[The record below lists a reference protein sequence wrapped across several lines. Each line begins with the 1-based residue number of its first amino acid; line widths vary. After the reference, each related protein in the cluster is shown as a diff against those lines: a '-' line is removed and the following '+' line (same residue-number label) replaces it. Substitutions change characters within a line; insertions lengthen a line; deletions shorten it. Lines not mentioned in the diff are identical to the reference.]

1 MGPLGWQETIFIF
14 ILALL
19 IFGPKKL
26 PELGRNI
33 GKALTEFRRASSELR
48 ATFDREMANI
58 EKETSGIKEEANKL
72 TGDLYNSYYDTD
84 YNRNHQ
90 AGHDDYGYSYD
101 GYSYPDYT
109 PDEASG
115 SEVKQI
121 ETAEGGVQAESA
133 TTSEES
139 TVAEGVR
146 LAPAEG
152 TVAVGDVIEP
162 AVVSTAESATEKVKD
177 QQA

>member
-14 ILALL
+14 LLALL

-58 EKETSGIKEEANKL
+58 EKETSPIKEEAARL
-72 TGDLYNSYYDTD
+72 GTDLHNTVYDSSSYS
-84 YNRNHQ
+84 
-90 AGHDDYGYSYD
+90 HDDYGYSYD

-109 PDEASG
+109 
-115 SEVKQI
+115 
-121 ETAEGGVQAESA
+121 AESSTEA
-133 TTSEES
+133 AAVDSTGAEES
-139 TVAEGVR
+139 SSPDTESIR
-146 LAPAEG
+146 LAQAEG
-152 TVAVGDVIEP
+152 TVAVGSEEDLT
-162 AVVSTAESATEKVKD
+162 VVSTAESATEPADEQEAK
-177 QQA
+177 A

>member
-1 MGPLGWQETIFIF
+1 MGPLGWQETVFIF
-14 ILALL
+14 LLALL

-58 EKETSGIKEEANKL
+58 ERETGGIKEEANKL
-72 TGDLYNSYYDTD
+72 TGDLYNSYYD
-84 YNRNHQ
+84 NPHEHQ
-90 AGHDDYGYSYD
+90 KYPGHEDYGYNYD

-109 PDEASG
+109 PDEVTSSNEEGTQLADG
-115 SEVKQI
+115 SA
-121 ETAEGGVQAESA
+121 TAESA
-133 TTSEES
+133 TANGES
-139 TVAEGVR
+139 TIAEGFTI
-146 LAPAEG
+146 APAEG
-152 TVAVGDVIEP
+152 TVAVGSEEAP
-162 AVVSTAESATEKVKD
+162 AVVSTAESATEKAKD

>member
-14 ILALL
+14 LLALL

-58 EKETSGIKEEANKL
+58 EKETSPIKEEAARLGNDIHN
-72 TGDLYNSYYDTD
+72 TVYDGSSYP
-84 YNRNHQ
+84 
-90 AGHDDYGYSYD
+90 HDDYGYSYD

-109 PDEASG
+109 
-115 SEVKQI
+115 SE
-121 ETAEGGVQAESA
+121 
-133 TTSEES
+133 TSPEVAHSDSPAAEES
-139 TVAEGVR
+139 SSADHESIQI
-146 LAPAEG
+146 AQAEG
-152 TVAVGDVIEP
+152 TVAVGTHEESP
-162 AVVSTAESATEKVKD
+162 VVSTAESATEKAD
-177 QQA
+177 QQEAKA

>member
-14 ILALL
+14 LLALL

-58 EKETSGIKEEANKL
+58 EKETSPIKEEAARL
-72 TGDLYNSYYDTD
+72 GTDLHNTVYDSSSYS
-84 YNRNHQ
+84 
-90 AGHDDYGYSYD
+90 HDDYGYSYD

-109 PDEASG
+109 
-115 SEVKQI
+115 
-121 ETAEGGVQAESA
+121 AESSTEEA
-133 TTSEES
+133 AVDSTGAEES
-139 TVAEGVR
+139 SSPDTESIR
-146 LAPAEG
+146 LAQAEG
-152 TVAVGDVIEP
+152 TVAVGSQDDQT
-162 AVVSTAESATEKVKD
+162 VVSTAESATEPADEQEAK
-177 QQA
+177 A

>member
-1 MGPLGWQETIFIF
+1 MGPLGWQETVFIF
-14 ILALL
+14 LLALL

-58 EKETSGIKEEANKL
+58 ERETHGIKEEANKL
-72 TGDLYNSYYDTD
+72 TGDLYGTTPDSYY
-84 YNRNHQ
+84 NHNY
-90 AGHDDYGYSYD
+90 DDHGYSYD

-109 PDEASG
+109 SETSAAIEAGADTGQADSD
-115 SEVKQI
+115 VP
-121 ETAEGGVQAESA
+121 AESA
-133 TTSEES
+133 TTSNES
-139 TVAEGVR
+139 VTIAQV
-146 LAPAEG
+146 EG
-152 TVAVGDVIEP
+152 TVAVGADIEP
-162 AVVSTAESATEKVKD
+162 TVVSTAESATEKAQN

>member
-14 ILALL
+14 LLALL

-58 EKETSGIKEEANKL
+58 EKETSPIKDEAAKL
-72 TGDLYNSYYDTD
+72 GTDLHNTVYDNNSYP
-84 YNRNHQ
+84 
-90 AGHDDYGYSYD
+90 HDDYGYSYD

-109 PDEASG
+109 
-115 SEVKQI
+115 SETSTEEGHT
-121 ETAEGGVQAESA
+121 ETIAA
-133 TTSEES
+133 EES
-139 TVAEGVR
+139 SADGNESIQI
-146 LAPAEG
+146 AQAEG
-152 TVAVGDVIEP
+152 TVAVGSHDDST
-162 AVVSTAESATEKVKD
+162 VVSTAESATEKAEEQEAK
-177 QQA
+177 A

>member
-1 MGPLGWQETIFIF
+1 MGPLGWQETVFIF
-14 ILALL
+14 LLALL

-58 EKETSGIKEEANKL
+58 ERETSGIKEEANKL
-72 TGDLYNSYYDTD
+72 TGDLHNSYYDNNNQ
-84 YNRNHQ
+84 YSNN
-90 AGHDDYGYSYD
+90 HDDYGYSYD

-109 PDEASG
+109 SETSTDSSTELAENSG
-115 SEVKQI
+115 N
-121 ETAEGGVQAESA
+121 ADAHAESA
-133 TTSEES
+133 AASNES
-139 TVAEGVR
+139 VTIAQ
-146 LAPAEG
+146 AEG
-152 TVAVGDVIEP
+152 TVAVGTMDEP
-162 AVVSTAESATEKVKD
+162 AEMSTAESATEKATN

>member
-14 ILALL
+14 LLALL

-58 EKETSGIKEEANKL
+58 ERETAPIKEEAHKI
-72 TGDLYNSYYDTD
+72 GSDLHNTVYDSSYP
-84 YNRNHQ
+84 
-90 AGHDDYGYSYD
+90 HDDYGYSYD

-109 PDEASG
+109 PDSSIENTEHAENTTTSAEESSSSG
-115 SEVKQI
+115 
-121 ETAEGGVQAESA
+121 AESIQIA
-133 TTSEES
+133 Q
-139 TVAEGVR
+139 
-146 LAPAEG
+146 AEG
-152 TVAVGDVIEP
+152 TVAVGSHDDSP
-162 AVVSTAESATEKVKD
+162 VVSTAESATEKAD
-177 QQA
+177 QHEAKA

>member
-14 ILALL
+14 LLALL

-58 EKETSGIKEEANKL
+58 ERETSPIKEEAAKL
-72 TGDLYNSYYDTD
+72 GTDLHNTVYDNHSYP
-84 YNRNHQ
+84 
-90 AGHDDYGYSYD
+90 HDDYGYSYD

-109 PDEASG
+109 
-115 SEVKQI
+115 SE
-121 ETAEGGVQAESA
+121 
-133 TTSEES
+133 TSPEVAHADSPVAEES
-139 TVAEGVR
+139 SAAGHESIQI
-146 LAPAEG
+146 AQAEG
-152 TVAVGDVIEP
+152 TVAVGSHDDST
-162 AVVSTAESATEKVKD
+162 VVSTAESATEKAD
-177 QQA
+177 QKEAKA